1 MALTG
6 LEIFKQLP
14 KTNCKDCGIPTCLAF
29 AMKVAQ
35 GQAGLDSCPHV
46 TDEARANLEAASAPP
61 QRLVEVGA
69 GDKAFKVGQETSL
82 FRHDEKFINPTAI
95 ALRITDDDADAD
107 GKCAAAKKL
116 SFVRMGMTL
125 EPDVIALYNASGDA
139 NTFAAAAGK
148 IDAALGWP
156 MVLCSNSADA
166 VKAAAAKLKDKKPLI
181 CPGDGNPEDFVEIA
195 KDCGGSLMVTETD
208 LEKLAG
214 LTSKIKAAGLEDM
227 FIAPGHV
234 GPAAGLEF
242 LTKTRRAAMK
252 KNCREL
258 GYPVVMCAI
267 DEDAVQAT
275 IDACAYVLKY
285 AGIVVTEAF
294 EPWQMLPILTTRQNI
309 YTDPQKPVQVEPK
322 IYDVGEPGDTSPV
335 LITTNF
341 SLSYY
346 SVESEVESSRVP
358 ARIIAVDT
366 EGTSVLTAWAADK
379 FNAETIT
386 EAINK
391 SEVSGKVKHKK
402 VVIPGHVAVLSAGIE
417 DESGWSVLIGPKE
430 ASGLVPFLKNDW
442 KP

>member
-14 KTNCKDCGIPTCLAF
+14 KTNCKDCGLPTCLAF

-35 GQAGLDSCPHV
+35 GQAGLDQCPHV
-46 TDEARANLEAASAPP
+46 TDEARANMEAASAPP

-69 GDKAFKVGQETSL
+69 GDRAVKVGQETSL
-82 FRHDEKFINPTAI
+82 FRHDDKFNNPTAI
-95 ALRITDDDADAD
+95 ALRIADNDADVD

-125 EPDVIALYNASGDA
+125 EPDIIALYNASGDA
-139 NTFAAAAGK
+139 NTFAEAAAK
-148 IDAALGWP
+148 IDAGLGWP
-156 MVLCSNSADA
+156 MMLCSDSPDA
-166 VKAAAAKLKDKKPLI
+166 VKAAAAKLDGKKPLI
-181 CPGDGNPEDFVEIA
+181 CPAGGNAEDFVDVA
-195 KDCGGSLMVTETD
+195 KDCGGSLTVHEAD
-208 LEKLAG
+208 LGKLAEM
-214 LTSKIKAAGLEDM
+214 TAKIKGAGLEDM
-227 FIAPGHV
+227 FISPGHV
-234 GPAAGLEF
+234 GPADGLEF

-267 DEDAVQAT
+267 DEDAEQAT
-275 IDACAYVLKY
+275 IDACTYVLKY
-285 AGIVVTEAF
+285 ASVVVTEAF

-322 IYDVGEPGDTSPV
+322 LYEVGDPDDASPV

-379 FNAETIT
+379 FNADTIT
-386 EAINK
+386 EAVK
-391 SEVSGKVKHKK
+391 KADVEGMVKHKK

-417 DESGWSVLIGPKE
+417 DESGWNVLIGPKE

>member
-14 KTNCKDCGIPTCLAF
+14 KTNCKDCGMPTCLAF

-35 GQAGLDSCPHV
+35 GQAGLDQCPHV
-46 TDEARANLEAASAPP
+46 TEEARANLEAASAPP

-69 GDKAFKVGQETSL
+69 GDKAVHVGQETSL
-82 FRHDEKFINPTAI
+82 FRHDEKFNNPTAI
-95 ALRITDDDADAD
+95 ALRITDNDSDLD

-125 EPDVIALYNASGDA
+125 EPDIIALQNASGDA
-139 NTFAAAAGK
+139 NTFATAAAK

-156 MVLCSNSADA
+156 MMLASSNADA
-166 VKAAAAKLKDKKPLI
+166 VKAAVAKLDGKKPLI
-181 CPGDGNPEDFVEIA
+181 CPADGNPLDFAPIA
-195 KDCGGSLMVTETD
+195 KECGGSLTVNEPD
-208 LEKLAG
+208 LEKLAE
-214 LTSKIKAAGLEDM
+214 LTSTIKDAGLEDM
-227 FIAPGHV
+227 FIGPGHV

-242 LTKTRRAAMK
+242 LTKTRRAAVK

-258 GYPVVMCAI
+258 GYPVVVCAI
-267 DEDAVQAT
+267 DEDAEQAVV
-275 IDACAYVLKY
+275 DACIYVLKY

-322 IYDVGEPGDTSPV
+322 LYEVGDPDDTSPV

-391 SEVSGKVKHKK
+391 ASTESLVKHHK

>member
-14 KTNCKDCGIPTCLAF
+14 KTNCKDCGLPTCLAF

-35 GQAGLDSCPHV
+35 GQAGLDACPHV
-46 TDEARANLEAASAPP
+46 SDDARSNLEAASAPP
-61 QRLVEVGA
+61 QRLVQIGE
-69 GDKAFKVGQETSL
+69 GDKAVKVGQEVSL
-82 FRHDEKFINPTAI
+82 FRHDDKFNNPTAI
-95 ALRITDDDADAD
+95 ALRIADNDADID
-107 GKCAAAKKL
+107 GKCAAAAKL

-125 EPDVIALYNASGDA
+125 TPDLIAVHCASGDA
-139 NTFAAAAGK
+139 GTFAGAVAK
-148 IDAALGWP
+148 IDSKLGWP
-156 MVLCSNSADA
+156 MMLCGDKPDVL
-166 VKAAAAKLKDKKPLI
+166 KAGAAKIAGKKPLI
-181 CPGDGNPEDFVEIA
+181 CPSGGNPEDFVGVA
-195 KDCGGSLMVTETD
+195 KEAGGSLALMGTD
-208 LEKLAG
+208 PAKLAE
-214 LTSKIKAAGLEDM
+214 LTTKIKAAGLEDL
-227 FIAPGHV
+227 FIGPGHV
-234 GPAAGLEF
+234 GIAAALEF
-242 LTKTRRAAMK
+242 LTKTRRAAVK

-258 GYPVVMCAI
+258 GYPVVTCAI
-267 DEDAVQAT
+267 DEDPQQAT
-275 IDACAYVLKY
+275 VNACAYVLKY
-285 AGIVVTEAF
+285 GGVVVTEAF
-294 EPWQMLPILTTRQNI
+294 EPWQMLAILTTRQNI

-322 IYDVGEPGDTSPV
+322 IYEIGDPGDTAPV

-386 EAINK
+386 EAIKK
-391 SEVSGKVKHKK
+391 SSVEGKVKHKK

-417 DESGWSVLIGPKE
+417 DESGWTVMIGPKE

>member
-14 KTNCKDCGIPTCLAF
+14 KTNCKDCGMPTCLAF

-35 GQAGLDSCPHV
+35 GQAGLDACPHV
-46 TDEARANLEAASAPP
+46 GEDARANLEAASAPP
-61 QRLVEVGA
+61 QRLIEVGS
-69 GDKAFKVGQETSL
+69 GDKAFQVGQETSL
-82 FRHDEKFINPTAI
+82 FRHDDKFINPTAVG
-95 ALRITDDDADAD
+95 LRIADNDPDID

-125 EPDVIALYNASGDA
+125 EPNLIAVQNASGDA
-139 NTFAAAAGK
+139 NTFAEAVGK

-156 MVLCSNSADA
+156 ILLNSESVDA
-166 VKAAAAKLKDKKPLI
+166 VKAAAAKLSGKKPVV
-181 CPGDGNPEDFVEIA
+181 CPGGQDPTGFVDAVKEA
-195 KDCGGSLMVTETD
+195 GGSLVVQEKD
-208 LEKLAG
+208 LEKLAE
-214 LTSKIKAAGLEDM
+214 LTGKIKEAGLEDM
-227 FIAPGHV
+227 IITPGHV
-234 GPAAGLEF
+234 GPLEGLEF
-242 LTKTRRAAMK
+242 LTKTRRAALK

-258 GYPVVMCAI
+258 GYPVMMCAI
-267 DEDAVQAT
+267 DDDAQQAV
-275 IDACAYVLKY
+275 IDACTYVLKY
-285 AGIVVTEAF
+285 AAVVVTEAF
-294 EPWQMLPILTTRQNI
+294 EPWQMLPILTSRQNI

-322 IYDVGEPGDTSPV
+322 VYDIGEPDDGAPV

-391 SEVSGKVKHKK
+391 ADVSNMVKHKK

-417 DESGWSVLIGPKE
+417 DESGWQVMIGPKE

>member
-14 KTNCKDCGIPTCLAF
+14 KTNCKECGMPTCLAF

-35 GQAGLDSCPHV
+35 GQAGLDQCPHL
-46 TDEARANLEAASAPP
+46 TDEARANMEAASAPP
-61 QRLVEVGA
+61 QRLVKIGA
-69 GDKAFKVGQETSL
+69 GDKAVDVGQETSL

-95 ALRITDDDADAD
+95 ALRISDNDADVD
-107 GKCAAAKKL
+107 GKCAAARKL

-125 EPDVIALYNASGDA
+125 EPNLIALHHASGDA
-139 NTFAAAAGK
+139 GAFAAAAAK
-148 IDAALGWP
+148 IDTALGWP
-156 MVLCSNSADA
+156 MMLCSSDPEA
-166 VKAAAAKLKDKKPLI
+166 VKAAAAKLEGKKPLI
-181 CPGDGNPEDFVEIA
+181 CPSGGSAEDFVEVA
-195 KDCGGSLMVTETD
+195 KSCEGSLAVMETD
-208 LEKLAG
+208 LEKLAE
-214 LTSKIKAAGLEDM
+214 LTGKIKAAGLEDL

-234 GPAAGLEF
+234 GPAAAIEF
-242 LTKTRRAAMK
+242 LTKTRRAAIK

-258 GYPVVMCAI
+258 GYPVVTCAI
-267 DEDAVQAT
+267 DEDAEQAVV
-275 IDACAYVLKY
+275 DACAYVLKY
-285 AGIVVTEAF
+285 AGVVVTEAF

-322 IYDVGEPGDTSPV
+322 MYEVGDPDDAAPV
-335 LITTNF
+335 LVTTNF

-346 SVESEVESSRVP
+346 SVEGEVESSRVP

-391 SEVSGKVKHKK
+391 SEVEGKVKHKK

-417 DESGWSVLIGPKE
+417 DESGWQVLIGPKE